1 MFAVTMPLQPPP
13 SEVLYAAGAVSMAV
27 GLVLLLW
34 GHKVNRVV
42 LAMIGAAAAAA
53 AAPGISGLI
62 GYANILVIAIA
73 VAVFAGVATYF
84 LSRILWTA
92 ILGTLLAVIAVSTV
106 LYLNVANL
114 PVHPVW
120 KGASAAFL
128 DNWAWIL
135 WGHVRDWAGV
145 LWEYNALAV
154 GGSLLAPVAVGVV
167 IGIFWPR
174 AMVALATSLAGGA
187 AIVFGAAVVAWGAGK
202 QAVEGW
208 INSAHVPGLV
218 ACGIALV
225 GLVIQ
230 GIALKKSKKKGGKKP
245 GGETKPAEPAKG
257 KS

>member
-1 MFAVTMPLQPPP
+1 MLAITMPSQPPQP
-13 SEVLYAAGAVSMAV
+13 EVLYAVGAVAMAV

-34 GHKVNRVV
+34 GHKVNKVV
-42 LAMIGAAAAAA
+42 LAMVGAASAAST
-53 AAPGISGLI
+53 APALSNLV
-62 GYANILVIAIA
+62 GYANVMVIAII

-92 ILGTLLAVIAVSTV
+92 MLGGMLALIAVSV
-106 LYLNVANL
+106 ILYINLGNL
-114 PVHPVW
+114 PAYPVW
-120 KGASAAFL
+120 KGGSAAFL

-135 WGHVRDWAGV
+135 WGHVCDWASV
-145 LWEYNALAV
+145 LWDYNALAV
-154 GGSLLAPVAVGVV
+154 GGSLVAPLIMGVV

-174 AMVALATSLAGGA
+174 IMLALVTSLTGGA
-187 AIVFGAAVVAWGAGK
+187 AIVLGASAIAWGAGK
-202 QAVEGW
+202 QAVETW
-208 INSAHVPGLV
+208 INNAHVRGLV

-245 GGETKPAEPAKG
+245 GGDAKPAEPAKG